1 MDIETASSNRSLEVL
16 DDVLGNL
23 SYSSD
28 DSLNQI
34 YLTATG
40 LLCEENLLFQKK
52 AYKTLNKFFSSQNS
66 KVFLLQNIDDFQ
78 NKLSQA
84 TIVTVSAAK
93 KHRLIVLI
101 NVIKHLPASDLHM
114 IPDILSEAILCTKEV
129 NAEARQLAYELLIV
143 MGNKMKDGGIVVMSK
158 VSDADQE
165 SSNVNASI
173 DEFIFR
179 MVVAGLAATT
189 PHMISA
195 TITSL
200 SRLIFEFK
208 DHLNTKLTHQLLDT
222 MDRFVRHRDRE
233 VVKSALGFVKVV
245 VISLNVEIVSAHLTQ
260 IIPGILM
267 WSREHKS
274 RFKAKVKH
282 IFERLIR
289 RFGYEV
295 IEQHT
300 PESDRKLLVYIRK
313 QKELS
318 KRKKKNNTRNKKNL
332 VKDKFDSDS
341 LSRSLRNSILKNAYA
356 DNDGL
361 FESESESDSSNDE
374 SHYLE
379 SIRSKD
385 GFTRGQRNKIKFNN
399 KRNNNGDGDDDDAEL
414 DEQEPIDIIAK
425 RNAKTNSNLKRKYKE
440 KMVPLGKEYKAKN
453 AEGDVKRKGKP
464 EPYAYVPLT
473 KMYRKSGQKGHKI
486 SLTSKGK
493 VQKRRK

>member
-1 MDIETASSNRSLEVL
+1 MDIDTASSNHSLEEL
-16 DDVLGNL
+16 DNVLGNL
-23 SYSSD
+23 SNLND
-28 DSLNQI
+28 NSLNQT
-34 YLTATG
+34 YLTATS

-52 AYKTLNKFFSSQNS
+52 AYKTLNKFFSNQNS
-66 KVFLLQNIDDFQ
+66 KAFLLQNLDDLQ
-78 NKLSQA
+78 KKLSQA
-84 TIVTVSAAK
+84 AIVTVSAAK
-93 KHRLIVLI
+93 KDRLITLI
-101 NVIKHLPASDLHM
+101 NVTKHLPSSDLHI
-114 IPDILSEAILCTKEV
+114 IPDILSEAILSTKEV
-129 NAEARQLAYELLIV
+129 NAKARQLAYELLIV
-143 MGNKMKDGGIVVMSK
+143 MGNKMKDGGIVIMNKISG
-158 VSDADQE
+158 ADQD

-173 DEFIFR
+173 DEFVFR

-208 DHLNTKLTHQLLDT
+208 DHLDTTLTHQLLDT

-245 VISLNVEIVSAHLTQ
+245 VISLNVEMVSAHLSQ

-274 RFKAKVKH
+274 HFKAKVKH
-282 IFERLIR
+282 IFERLLR

-300 PESDRKLLVYIRK
+300 PEPDRKLLVYIRK
-313 QKELS
+313 QKALT
-318 KRKKKNNTRNKKNL
+318 KRKKKNNMQNKKNL

-356 DNDGL
+356 DNDSL
-361 FESESESDSSNDE
+361 FESESESESSD
-374 SHYLE
+374 
-379 SIRSKD
+379 
-385 GFTRGQRNKIKFNN
+385 
-399 KRNNNGDGDDDDAEL
+399 DGDEVAGKKSNKKNEKKLWIKEDDEIP
-414 DEQEPIDIIAK
+414 EPIDLIAK
-425 RNAKTNSNLKRKYKE
+425 RNAKINSNLKRKHKE
-440 KMVPLGKEYKAKN
+440 KMVTVGKEYKAKN

-473 KMYRKSGQKGHKI
+473 KMYRKSGQKGPKI

-493 VQKRRK
+493 VQKRRN